1 MKDTVGIER
10 NKLVLEVE
18 LQDKTAPAE
27 WQFNGEPIVPSDRI
41 EVKDLGGGKHQLV
54 FNNLDMA
61 DEGEIACVSGKLQS
75 SCQLT
80 VKKGESAPQIDCPDT
95 YASPISAPIVVEVPY
110 KGRYT
115 NKQQNLWILQ
125 KGSKQICK

>member
-1 MKDTVGIER
+1 MKDTEGIER

-27 WQFNGEPIVPSDRI
+27 WLFNGEPIIPSDRI
-41 EVKDLGGGKHQLV
+41 EVKNLGGGKHQLV

-61 DEGEIACVSGKLQS
+61 DAGEITCESGKLQS
-75 SCQLT
+75 TCNLT
-80 VKKGESAPQIDCPDT
+80 VRKGESKPIIDCPDK

-110 KGRYT
+110 KGR
-115 NKQQNLWILQ
+115 
-125 KGSKQICK
+125 

>member
-1 MKDTVGIER
+1 M
-10 NKLVLEVE
+10 LEVE

-27 WQFNGEPIVPSDRI
+27 WKFNGEPIVPSDRI

-61 DEGEIACVSGKLQS
+61 DEGEITCESGKLQS
-75 SCQLT
+75 TCNLT
-80 VKKGESAPQIDCPDT
+80 VKKGESKPEIDCPDK

-110 KGRYT
+110 KGR
-115 NKQQNLWILQ
+115 
-125 KGSKQICK
+125 